1 MTKKL
6 TSDMFSP
13 PEISEEDRLPVIVD
27 MAKPATTKVLS
38 DFELA
43 RENILDMLRVTKDAI
58 DTTSKLADMSQDS
71 DYYDVL
77 HKLLNTYQK
86 ANMELLDL
94 QKKIRNIQAERG
106 PKQVTNQLIL
116 TTDQLQKFLN
126 NDRR

>member
-1 MTKKL
+1 MKKL
-6 TSDMFSP
+6 HPDMFALELP
-13 PEISEEDRLPVIVD
+13 EEDLLPIVVEGS
-27 MAKPATTKVLS
+27 KPATSKVLS

-43 RENILDMLRVTKDAI
+43 RENILDMLKVTKEAI

-94 QKKIRNIQAERG
+94 QKKIRNMQTDG

-126 NDRR
+126 KND